1 MSSFRRN
8 WLIFSFLGYLYG
20 LHSFLLLWWF
30 FSGWTPWS
38 LWFWASIRLKQ
49 AGRDYNLGVPW
60 GYPSC
65 VKRVGWHTA
74 KTAEAEG
81 LWVLRW
87 RVGDYQKRDYP
98 NDKAGIL
105 SKTGATPA
113 TERITY
119 YNLCQSTYFNSSVRT
134 KNIFKK
140 SNQFDTISPC
150 RPCPSL
156 FHSFYEALW
165 TVSMH
170 C

>member
-1 MSSFRRN
+1 M
-8 WLIFSFLGYLYG
+8 I
-20 LHSFLLLWWF
+20 LLWLD
-30 FSGWTPWS
+30 S
-38 LWFWASIRLKQ
+38 LVSMWFWTSIRLKQ

-119 YNLCQSTYFNSSVRT
+119 YNLCQSTYFNSSVWT